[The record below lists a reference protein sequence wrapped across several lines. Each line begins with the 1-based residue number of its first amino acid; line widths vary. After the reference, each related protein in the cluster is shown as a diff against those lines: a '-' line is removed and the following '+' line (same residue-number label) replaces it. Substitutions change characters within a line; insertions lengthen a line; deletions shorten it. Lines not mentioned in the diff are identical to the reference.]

1 VTVLAFVFI
10 PINLASSV
18 YGMNVQEINDTGHK
32 IWVFV
37 VTSIVFLILSGL
49 AWVWRHALKELFTGF
64 WEILE
69 FSYDLFRGRGLFH

>member
-32 IWVFV
+32 IWGFL
-37 VTSIVFLILSGL
+37 VTTIVFLILSGL
-49 AWVWRHALKELFTGF
+49 VWVWRHVLKELFTGF

-69 FSYDLFRGRGLFH
+69 FSYDLFRWRGLFH